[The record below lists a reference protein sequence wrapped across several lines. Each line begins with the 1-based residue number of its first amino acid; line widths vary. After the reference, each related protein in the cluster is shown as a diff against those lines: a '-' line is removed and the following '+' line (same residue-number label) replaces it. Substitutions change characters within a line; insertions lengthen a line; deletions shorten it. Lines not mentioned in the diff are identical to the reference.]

1 MAERNQ
7 SIGDKFLS
15 VLNEAAAKEDV
26 AKLFNKLVEFVKKAK
41 EQIDE
46 AATTHAAELDSKVA
60 ELTDSL
66 TTRLTT
72 SETTLTT
79 RQDTDRNTMYSES
92 RTLMRLLDQKIA
104 DLESRIPESYD
115 DAHVRSEVAA
125 VRASIPVLPPAFDA
139 SDLIAGQSTL
149 QETLESLIKRI
160 EELERRPVGRGGG
173 TSAAGVAQAFK
184 YILKTEAVQGTIDG
198 VNTTYT
204 LTQPIFAI
212 LSLSI
217 NGAVIAQ
224 LPNYT
229 INGKTITFASPLP
242 ADYAGTDFE
251 AKYV

>member
-1 MAERNQ
+1 MSRSENFL
-7 SIGDKFLS
+7 KFLDDTPS
-15 VLNEAAAKEDV
+15 KEDV

-60 ELTDSL
+60 ELTDNL
-66 TTRLTT
+66 TNRVTTTETALT
-72 SETTLTT
+72 S

-115 DAHVRSEVAA
+115 DADVRSEVAA
-125 VRASIPVLPPAFDA
+125 VRASIPTLPPAFDA

-173 TSAAGVAQAFK
+173 GTSAAGVAQAFK
-184 YILKTEAVQGTIDG
+184 YIARTEQPVGDIDG
-198 VNTTYT
+198 VNLVYT
-204 LTQPIFAI
+204 VSAPIFFVMNF
-212 LSLSI
+212 SI
-217 NGAVIAQ
+217 NGAVITQ

-229 INGKTITFASPLP
+229 IKGRTITFATALP
-242 ADYAGTDFE
+242 ADYSGTDFE
-251 AKYV
+251 VKFIAA

>member
-1 MAERNQ
+1 MASRSE
-7 SIGDKFLS
+7 SFLKFLDDTPS
-15 VLNEAAAKEDV
+15 KEDV
-26 AKLFNKLVEFVKKAK
+26 AKLFKKLIDYVKEAKATL
-41 EQIDE
+41 DE
-46 AATTHAAELDSKVA
+46 AATTHAAELDSKVS

-72 SETTLTT
+72 SETTLSS

-115 DAHVRSEVAA
+115 DADVRSEVAA

-184 YILKTEAVQGTIDG
+184 YIARTEQPVGAVDG
-198 VNTTYT
+198 VNLTYT
-204 LTQPIFAI
+204 VSAPIFHV
-212 LSLSI
+212 LNFSI
-217 NGAVIAQ
+217 NSAVITQ

-229 INGKTITFASPLP
+229 IKDRTITFATALP

-251 AKYV
+251 IKYIAA

>member
-1 MAERNQ
+1 MSRSE
-7 SIGDKFLS
+7 DFLKFLNDTPS
-15 VLNEAAAKEDV
+15 KSDV
-26 AKLFNKLVEFVKKAK
+26 AALFNKLVEFVKKAK

-60 ELTDSL
+60 ELTDNL
-66 TTRLTT
+66 TNRVTT
-72 SETTLTT
+72 TETTLTS

-115 DAHVRSEVAA
+115 DADLRSEVAA

-139 SDLIAGQSTL
+139 SDLITGQTSL
-149 QETLESLIKRI
+149 AETLESLIKRI

-173 TSAAGVAQAFK
+173 GTSAAGVAQAFK
-184 YILKTEAVQGTIDG
+184 YIARTETPVGAIDS
-198 VNTTYT
+198 VNLTYT
-204 LTQPIFAI
+204 VSAPIFHV
-212 LSLSI
+212 LNFSI
-217 NGAVIAQ
+217 NSAVITQ

-229 INGKTITFASPLP
+229 IKDRTITFATALP

-251 AKYV
+251 VKYIAA